1 MNLAQNN
8 PIIELEDVTVTY
20 PHHTA
25 LESISLAVR
34 EREFVGIAGPNGA
47 GKTTLLCAINGL
59 SHILCGT
66 VCVFGKNLFPHIAAI
81 RRDIGYVPQIIA
93 CDPRIPLRVR
103 EVVSMGRYARISFLK
118 RFSVE
123 DRNIVEDVAEVVGI
137 SRLMDRPIGH
147 LSGGEQRKVAIARAL
162 TQEPK
167 ILLLD
172 EPVSHLDLNA
182 QAAILALIEKV
193 HAEKNLTTIMVS
205 HQLDLLPESCNRL
218 VLLKEG
224 RIVFTGAT
232 QEGLKEDIL
241 SRLYGCPVK
250 IIRNGGGCAI
260 RVGTHF

>member
-1 MNLAQNN
+1 MNSTRNN
-8 PIIELEDVTVTY
+8 PVIEFEDVTVSY

-25 LESISLAVR
+25 LKSISLAVR
-34 EREFVGIAGPNGA
+34 EGEFVGIAGPNGA
-47 GKTTLLCAINGL
+47 GKTTLLCTINGL
-59 SHILCGT
+59 SHILSGS
-66 VCVFGKNLFPHIAAI
+66 VCVFGKSLFLYVAAI

-118 RFSVE
+118 RFSAQDKNIIE
-123 DRNIVEDVAEVVGI
+123 DAAEVVGI
-137 SRLMDRPIGH
+137 RHLMDRPIGH

-182 QAAILALIEKV
+182 QAVILALIEKV
-193 HAEKNLTTIMVS
+193 HAEKALTTIMVS
-205 HQLDLLPESCNRL
+205 HQLDLLPESCDRL
-218 VLLKEG
+218 ILLKEG
-224 RIVFTGAT
+224 EIVFSGAK

-241 SRLYGCPVK
+241 SKLYGCPVK
-250 IIRNGGGCAI
+250 ITKNGDGIII

>member
-1 MNLAQNN
+1 MNSTHKDS
-8 PIIELEDVTVTY
+8 IIELKSVTVTY

-25 LESISLAVR
+25 LESISIAVM
-34 EREFVGIAGPNGA
+34 EKEFVGIAGPNGA
-47 GKTTLLCAINGL
+47 GKTALLCAINGL
-59 SHILCGT
+59 SRVLSGT
-66 VCVFGKNLFPHIAAI
+66 VRVFGKSLFSHIASI

-118 RFSVE
+118 RFSAE
-123 DRNIVEDVAEVVGI
+123 DRKIVEDAAEMVGI
-137 SRLMDRPIGH
+137 RRLMERPIGH

-224 RIVFTGAT
+224 RVVFTGAT

-250 IIRNGGGCAI
+250 IIKNGGGCAI

>member
-1 MNLAQNN
+1 MNPAQNN
-8 PIIELEDVTVTY
+8 LVIQLEDVTVTY

-25 LESISLAVR
+25 LESISFAVR
-34 EREFVGIAGPNGA
+34 EKEFVGIAGPNGA

-66 VCVFGKNLFPHIAAI
+66 VRVFGENLFPYIAAI

-103 EVVSMGRYARISFLK
+103 EVVSMGRYARISFFK
-118 RFSVE
+118 RFSAQ
-123 DRNIVEDVAEVVGI
+123 DRNIVEDAAEVVGI
-137 SRLMDRPIGH
+137 RRLMDRPIGH

-193 HAEKNLTTIMVS
+193 HTEKGLTTIMVS

-224 RIVFTGAT
+224 RIVFSGAA

-241 SRLYGCPVK
+241 SRLYDCSVK
-250 IIRNGGGCAI
+250 IVKNGDGCAI

>member
-1 MNLAQNN
+1 MNSMHKE
-8 PIIELEDVTVTY
+8 PIIELKDVIVTY

-25 LESISLAVR
+25 LESISLAI
-34 EREFVGIAGPNGA
+34 ERKAFVGIAGPNGA

-59 SHILCGT
+59 SSILSGT
-66 VCVFGKNLFPHIAAI
+66 VRVFGKSLFSHVASI

-103 EVVSMGRYARISFLK
+103 EVVSMGRYARIKFLK
-118 RFSVE
+118 RFSAE
-123 DRNIVEDVAEVVGI
+123 DRKIVDDAADMVGI
-137 SRLMDRPIGH
+137 KHLMDRPIGH

-193 HAEKNLTTIMVS
+193 HAEKDLTTVMVS
-205 HQLDLLPESCNRL
+205 HQLDLLPESCDRL
-218 VLLKEG
+218 ILLKEG
-224 RIVFTGAT
+224 RIIFSGTI
-232 QEGLKEDIL
+232 QSGLTEDIL
-241 SRLYGCPVK
+241 SQLYGCPIK
-250 IIRNGGGCAI
+250 IIKNGYGYTI
-260 RVGTHF
+260 RVGANF